1 MLWTQGTKIFFV
13 FGNKISES
21 FSCITL
27 NKIWKARPVLD
38 LIYARRV
45 TFFAFWVELTES
57 VDEIPKP
64 ISEKSKLALQFQ
76 TCNSAG
82 TSWSFSGDVN
92 CQERT
97 YHSEIWVHDRYR
109 LDQFTCQITVASL
122 LSVWSEFPRSRLDI
136 WSWSI
141 AAALARKL
149 TKRFCFNYFR
159 YFLSILLR

>member
-1 MLWTQGTKIFFV
+1 MKSASRSWFNLCST
-13 FGNKISES
+13 SD
-21 FSCITL
+21 
-27 NKIWKARPVLD
+27 VLCF
-38 LIYARRV
+38 L
-45 TFFAFWVELTES
+45 VELTES

-76 TCNSAG
+76 TYNSAG

-109 LDQFTCQITVASL
+109 LDQFTCQITVACL
-122 LSVWSEFPRSRLDI
+122 LSVWSEFPRSWVDI

-159 YFLSILLR
+159 YQFYNDNRKIDNSILQEQLA